1 MRPPPPKPKPRPP
14 PLPISMLLLLPPFRQ
29 SIGFSAVGAR
39 GRAARQWHATDAG
52 TAQRLQ

>member
-1 MRPPPPKPKPRPP
+1 
-14 PLPISMLLLLPPFRQ
+14 MLLLLPPFRQ

-39 GRAARQWHATDAG
+39 GRAARQWHATVAG